1 MHSLLTVVLNEAQ
14 LPEPVHKKLTRAR
27 VVPMISARLS
37 RYAAP
42 ARNRLDAAPR
52 PTLPGRPAVER
63 LGDEREVQDGEP
75 VG

>member
-1 MHSLLTVVLNEAQ
+1 VQDDIQECTVHSLLTVVLNEAK

-52 PTLPGRPAVER
+52 PTLPEDR
-63 LGDEREVQDGEP
+63 LLKD
-75 VG
+75 